1 VTFEKV
7 LNIKEIYAYLNHY
20 PRSPMVQTP
29 DLTEGFGELADRRE
43 HLRWVGQP
51 EPLRPCFALEFRQL
65 WQQCVSFAIPC
76 EQDTVCALSQSS
88 EWVLRA

>member
-1 VTFEKV
+1 
-7 LNIKEIYAYLNHY
+7 
-20 PRSPMVQTP
+20 MVRAP

-76 EQDTVCALSQSS
+76 EQDAVCALSQSS